1 MNSDY
6 STPAAVRTHNL
17 SYVLHLIRT
26 QGRITRAELIKDSH
40 LSATTIS
47 ALVNVLMDSGFIY
60 EAGIGTSS
68 GGRRPVKLEFNYN
81 ARYMLGIDMGN
92 THVTAVLMNLAGQVV
107 ETQTHAH
114 DVLNQVNDTIQ
125 LIRESIYHLIEHN
138 KIEISDLLGIGW
150 TVPAPLINDVTGEF
164 ISYYMPTWQG
174 VRPVSLLQPYFP
186 EISIFM
192 ENDANAAAVAE
203 KWWGSGVGVDNLVY
217 IKLGTGIGAGLI
229 IDGEIYRGFAGTAGE
244 IGHMTVEP
252 KGRLC
257 RCGNSGCMESYVGL
271 PGIMLD
277 VRSGLLKEGALP
289 ENFEKFN
296 FSSVIHEAQKGN
308 AVCRDVIVNAGRY
321 LGIGITNLM
330 KMFDPGLIILGGELI
345 AADRLL
351 LQAVNDSVKERIA
364 PLDLEPERIIIG
376 NLGPDAVSVGAA
388 TIVLQRAL
396 DPSRLYQTL
405 YHSQV
410 DI

>member
-1 MNSDY
+1 
-6 STPAAVRTHNL
+6 
-17 SYVLHLIRT
+17 
-26 QGRITRAELIKDSH
+26 
-40 LSATTIS
+40 
-47 ALVNVLMDSGFIY
+47 
-60 EAGIGTSS
+60 
-68 GGRRPVKLEFNYN
+68 
-81 ARYMLGIDMGN
+81 
-92 THVTAVLMNLAGQVV
+92 
-107 ETQTHAH
+107 
-114 DVLNQVNDTIQ
+114 
-125 LIRESIYHLIEHN
+125 
-138 KIEISDLLGIGW
+138 
-150 TVPAPLINDVTGEF
+150 
-164 ISYYMPTWQG
+164 
-174 VRPVSLLQPYFP
+174 
-186 EISIFM
+186 
-192 ENDANAAAVAE
+192 
-203 KWWGSGVGVDNLVY
+203 
-217 IKLGTGIGAGLI
+217 
-229 IDGEIYRGFAGTAGE
+229 
-244 IGHMTVEP
+244 
-252 KGRLC
+252 
-257 RCGNSGCMESYVGL
+257 
-271 PGIMLD
+271 MLD

-330 KMFDPGLIILGGELI
+330 KMFDPALIILGGELI